1 MDLLAGIDF
10 PRLQMAWFEDRK
22 VAPPPLPRNVICGD
36 LWPGEISR
44 MLEIWKSPRFSPG
57 QRCRETF
64 AFLLRLLDPRVAS
77 DYAYPGDRLLYGYR
91 VAQVVRGWLGPRI

>member
-1 MDLLAGIDF
+1 
-10 PRLQMAWFEDRK
+10 
-22 VAPPPLPRNVICGD
+22 
-36 LWPGEISR
+36 

-91 VAQVVRGWLGPRI
+91 VAQVVRGWLRPRI